1 MASGE
6 VFAAREPAIHW
17 AVWRWAEETPFSIAI
32 TDRGRHISYRELA
45 ARADSLARKLRQ
57 LGITHESLVGISAE
71 RSAAFV
77 IAVLA
82 VMRAGGAYL
91 PLDPAY
97 PAERRSFLL
106 QDSGCPLVL
115 TDARLQSLY
124 ADTSAATVPLDSFV
138 EGPLVASGDLGV
150 PAAGTAEQEGT
161 AAPLPQPG
169 FADDSLAYVI
179 YTSGST
185 GKPKGVCVTHANLLR
200 LFRQTETWFG
210 FTSSDVLTLFHSF
223 SFDFSVWEMWAAL
236 LYGGRLVMV
245 PYELSRDPLGFYGLV
260 RSEGVTV
267 LNQTPAEFRLFMR
280 ADALASERAEQP
292 GLALRYVML
301 GGEALDLRTLR
312 PWFSR
317 HGETTPQLF
326 NLYGIT
332 ETTVIITY
340 RPLHSA
346 DVEETR
352 SLIGV
357 PIPDLDL
364 QVLDAGQQPVPE
376 GAEGELWVGGAGV
389 ARGYLNRPQLT
400 AERFVAANRVGD
412 KGPGDGAADGGRRLY
427 RTGDLVRRHPDGEL
441 EYLGRIDQQ
450 VKIDGHRIELGEIE
464 AALRGLPG
472 ISDAAVVVRRDDS
485 RASLAAYVVPRADA
499 MVDLAELKERLRAQ
513 LPDYLCPSSLQAV
526 PRIPLTQN
534 GKLDREALP
543 PPVAAEK
550 GAIATTW
557 NAHQQTVAG
566 LFAAALG
573 RTVETLDADFF
584 EGGGSSLQAMQLALQ
599 LAEQHGVT
607 LPPAAIFAHSTVRE
621 LAALLDGL
629 QAAPPPAPVPLP
641 AIDESAW
648 QPLSPIQEQMWFV
661 QSLSP
666 ESPAFHCPAAT
677 RLRGELDV
685 ERLRRALQR
694 AQERHPLLRARFGIH
709 NDRPMQRTADAPTFD
724 LQLLDGDQ
732 APEALAERLRQLS
745 RRPFDLGQAA
755 GAAWLVRG
763 AADEH
768 IFLLV
773 LHHLI
778 TDGWS
783 LAGLLGELAA
793 DYNQTPISAPR
804 HSYFQH
810 AAARRQSLDSPR
822 MRESESYF
830 LANLA
835 EAPPHSELPPEHPR
849 PRTPS
854 LRGALRAFHLPEAA
868 REEMRPLMTAEGAT
882 VNTVLF
888 SALFALLQRYSGGR
902 DLVIG
907 MPYACRDAA
916 GSESLQGPLLNLLP
930 IRVRLADPTSEASFR
945 QLLRGV
951 RQATHAA
958 FAHSELPFSRLRER
972 LQGEH
977 DPSRHPLFQLA
988 FAPQPGTRAALR
1000 LGGLQT
1006 SPVPVDPG
1014 KSPYDLTLYAW
1025 PETTTNPTDGSTANA
1040 ALYCELEYATDLYS
1054 AAHIDQLIDHLGR
1067 LLLAGCRRPDSPLA
1081 ELDML
1086 SESERSLLLD
1096 EWSGRAASRSL
1107 ATTTPPLPLALFAGQ
1122 VAAQPDAEA
1131 LRCGSQGVSYV
1142 ELDRW
1147 SGRIAAA
1154 LTELG
1159 IGRESRVALACPR
1172 CPAAIAGI
1180 LGVWKAGAAYVP
1192 LDPNYPEAR
1201 LEFML
1206 RDSGATLILT
1216 VPETADLLSH
1226 AGRQLDLLALA
1237 QTEVAGPRGDE
1248 PQPPHEEAG
1257 RALAYIIYT
1266 SGSTGQPKGVLIE
1279 QRSLAALAQ
1288 AIPAAFP
1295 LPSGQR
1301 LLQFASLSFDWSVAE
1316 LLIALSQG
1324 GTLVIPAQR
1333 TPLVG
1338 GDLFEFLAQE
1348 RIHQVLL
1355 PPSVLSQLPDKPL
1368 PDLRLLLV
1376 GGEACPAQ
1384 LVERFAGDR
1393 SFRNAYGPT
1402 ETTIVA
1408 TVGECRPAAPGDT
1421 PMTPAIGRPLAGWLV
1436 FVLDATGRLVP
1447 PRVPGEL
1454 YIGGPGLSRGYHGRP
1469 ELCRERFPEHM
1480 PDVTERLYRTGD
1492 LVRWRADGELEF
1504 LGRRDEQRKVRG
1516 FRIELG
1522 EIESALASQPGVK
1535 TAVVRV
1541 DGEGAAARLL
1551 AYVVRGDTR
1560 GGAPD
1565 PGEGEFLGELRR
1577 NLRAL
1582 LPPQMIPSEFIGLP
1596 SLPLTPNGK
1605 LDVRALP
1612 RHAEATSG
1620 DISTQGEWE
1629 ALVAEIWLAVL
1640 GRAVPRTANFFDV
1653 GGSSLRLIEV
1663 QVRLEAKLGVRIP
1676 LADLFANPTIE
1687 AMGTLIGR
1695 GRPSAQDTQRSAAE
1709 RAARAQAQK
1718 PSGRRGR

>member
-6 VFAAREPAIHW
+6 VLAARQAAIHW
-17 AVWRWAEETPFSIAI
+17 AVWRWAKETPFSIAI

-45 ARADSLARKLRQ
+45 ARADSLARRLRG
-57 LGITHESLVGISAE
+57 LGITKESLVGISAE

-91 PLDPAY
+91 PIDPAY

-106 QDSGCPLVL
+106 QDSGCQLVL

-124 ADTSAATVPLDSFV
+124 AETSAATVLLDSFV
-138 EGPLVASGDLGV
+138 EGPLFSAGNQGA
-150 PAAGTAEQEGT
+150 PAAGTPEAGET
-161 AAPLPQPG
+161 AAPLPPPG
-169 FADDSLAYVI
+169 LADDSLAYVI

-185 GKPKGVCVTHANLLR
+185 GRPKGVCVTHDNLLR
-200 LFRQTETWFG
+200 LFRETESWFG
-210 FTSSDVLTLFHSF
+210 FSGSDVLTLFHSF

-245 PYELSRDPLGFYGLV
+245 PYELTRDPLGFYQLV
-260 RSEGVTV
+260 RAEGVTV

-280 ADALASERAEQP
+280 ADALASERSEPAK
-292 GLALRYVML
+292 LALRYVML

-317 HGETTPQLF
+317 HGGETPRLF

-340 RPLHSA
+340 RPLRPA
-346 DVEETR
+346 DVDETR

-376 GAEGELWVGGAGV
+376 GTEGELWVGGAGV

-400 AERFVAANRVGD
+400 AERFVLAERLEAQKPR
-412 KGPGDGAADGGRRLY
+412 DGAADEDRRLY

-464 AALRGLPG
+464 AALRGLPEV
-472 ISDAAVVVRRDDS
+472 SDAAVVVRRDDS
-485 RASLAAYVVPRADA
+485 RASLAAYIVPRTNAGLN
-499 MVDLAELKERLRAQ
+499 LAELKERLRAQ
-513 LPDYLCPSSLQAV
+513 LPDYLCPASLQAV

-543 PPVAAEK
+543 PPVAAERS
-550 GAIATTW
+550 AIATTW
-557 NAHQQTVAG
+557 SARQQTVAR
-566 LFAAALG
+566 LFGAALG
-573 RTVETLDADFF
+573 RTIETLETDFF

-607 LPPAAIFAHSTVRE
+607 LPPGAIFAHSTVRG

-629 QAAPPPAPVPLP
+629 QAATPPQTLPLP
-641 AIDESAW
+641 LPTVDESAW

-685 ERLRRALQR
+685 ERLRQALLR
-694 AQERHPLLRARFGIH
+694 AQERHPLLRARFAIH
-709 NDRPMQRTADAPTFD
+709 NDRPMQRTADTPTFD
-724 LQLLDGDQ
+724 LQRLDADQ
-732 APEALAERLRQLS
+732 APEALAEQLRQLS
-745 RRPFDLGQAA
+745 RRPFDLSQGA
-755 GAAWLVRG
+755 GAAWLLRRT
-763 AADEH
+763 ADEH

-793 DYNQTPISAPR
+793 DYNQTPIAAPR

-822 MRESESYF
+822 MQESESYF
-830 LANLA
+830 LAHLA
-835 EAPPHSELPPEHPR
+835 DAPPHSELPPEYPR
-849 PRTPS
+849 PRSPS
-854 LRGALRAFHLPEAA
+854 LRGALRAFHLPQSA
-868 REEMRPLMTAEGAT
+868 REGMRPLMTSEGAT
-882 VNTVLF
+882 VSTVLF

-951 RQATHAA
+951 RRATHAA

-1000 LGGLQT
+1000 LSGLQT
-1006 SPVPVDPG
+1006 SPVFIDPG

-1025 PETTTNPTDGSTANA
+1025 PEPTATSTADSS
-1040 ALYCELEYATDLYS
+1040 LYCELEYATDLYS
-1054 AAHIDQLIDHLGR
+1054 PALIDQLIDHLGQ
-1067 LLLAGCRRPDSPLA
+1067 LLVAGCRHPDSPLA

-1086 SESERSLLLD
+1086 SESERRRLLD
-1096 EWSGRAASRSL
+1096 VWSGRAKSL
-1107 ATTTPPLPLALFAGQ
+1107 AMPTAPPPLPLTLFAGQ

-1131 LRCGSQGVSYV
+1131 LRCGSQGVSYA

-1154 LTELG
+1154 LISLG

-1192 LDPNYPEAR
+1192 LDPSYPEAR

-1206 RDSGATLILT
+1206 RDSGAVLILT

-1226 AGRQLDLLALA
+1226 AGRQLDLSALA
-1237 QTEVAGPRGDE
+1237 ETAAAAPAGNA
-1248 PQPPHEEAG
+1248 PQAPSDAASE
-1257 RALAYIIYT
+1257 ALAYIIYT

-1288 AIPAAFP
+1288 AIPEAFP

-1316 LLIALSQG
+1316 LLIALLQG
-1324 GTLVIPAQR
+1324 GTLVIPSQR

-1338 GDLFEFLAQE
+1338 TDLFEFLAKE

-1384 LVERFAGDR
+1384 LVERFAQDR
-1393 SFRNAYGPT
+1393 GFRNAYGPT
-1402 ETTIVA
+1402 ETTIAA
-1408 TVGECRPAAPGDT
+1408 TVGECRPAAPGET
-1421 PMTPAIGRPLAGWLV
+1421 PTTPAIGRPLAGWQV
-1436 FVLDATGRLVP
+1436 YVLDATGRLVP
-1447 PRVPGEL
+1447 PLVPGEL
-1454 YIGGPGLSRGYHGRP
+1454 YIGGPGLSRGYQDRP
-1469 ELCRERFPEHM
+1469 ELSRERFPEHV
-1480 PDVTERLYRTGD
+1480 PDVAQRLYRTGD
-1492 LVRWRADGELEF
+1492 LARWRADGQLEF

-1551 AYVVRGDTR
+1551 AYVVRG
-1560 GGAPD
+1560 GSGVEAPSLAD
-1565 PGEGEFLGELRR
+1565 SEFLGELRR
-1577 NLRAL
+1577 SLRAL
-1582 LPPQMIPSEFIGLP
+1582 LPPQMIPSEFILLP

-1620 DISTQGEWE
+1620 DVSTQGESE

-1687 AMGTLIGR
+1687 AMGTLISR
-1695 GRPSAQDTQRSAAE
+1695 GRPSAQDTQRGAAE